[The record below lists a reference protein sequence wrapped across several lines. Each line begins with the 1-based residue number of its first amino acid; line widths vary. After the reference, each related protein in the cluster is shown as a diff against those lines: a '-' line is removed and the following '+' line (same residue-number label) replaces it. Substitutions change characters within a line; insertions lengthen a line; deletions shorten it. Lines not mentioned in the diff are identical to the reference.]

1 MHTMI
6 CSGRRIGPSNL
17 VGQAEA
23 EVLEEGQKT
32 WVNSEF
38 VTGRV
43 LRTEMMRKCQKES
56 SQVRQVFIREN
67 RTCLAVAMRVERV
80 G

>member
-1 MHTMI
+1 MI

-32 WVNSEF
+32 WVNSEL

-43 LRTEMMRKCQKES
+43 LGRCRGL
-56 SQVRQVFIREN
+56 N
-67 RTCLAVAMRVERV
+67 
-80 G
+80 